1 MFILKKTL
9 KSLSQSLIK
18 SEKKK
23 ISKYNIHHFEILTIK
38 MINFSI
44 LRIDQKNEGKTIAEV

>member
-23 ISKYNIHHFEILTIK
+23 QFSKYIIHHFEILTIK
-38 MINFSI
+38 MINFTI
-44 LRIDQKNEGKTIAEV
+44 LRIDQKNEGKTNYS